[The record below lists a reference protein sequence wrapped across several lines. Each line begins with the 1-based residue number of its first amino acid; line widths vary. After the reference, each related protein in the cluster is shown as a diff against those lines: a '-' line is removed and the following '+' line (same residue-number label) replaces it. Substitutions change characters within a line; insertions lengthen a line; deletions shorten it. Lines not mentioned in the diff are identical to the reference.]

1 VSVTIRTAAGF
12 EAKGVTMNP
21 VNLQNVLP
29 ALGALHA
36 ADYVHVHPND
46 AAAPLGL
53 HPPFITV
60 SRQAGAGGRSF
71 ATRLVSRLNQ
81 ADPAQLPWTLW
92 DNELVERVAS
102 EYHLRPSTV
111 ASLEDNPPSWLEEAL
126 ACLALGS
133 GDRNDEL
140 AVYHRVAVTI
150 RALAELGRVVIVGRG
165 GAFITRD
172 IPGGVHLRL
181 VAPED
186 HRIAAV
192 ARSMNLSPAAAAQF
206 VRHTDRNRE
215 AFYRR
220 HWRDRPLTPEN
231 FTATFNTAATRL
243 EQLVDSVLCLIP
255 AAVSAAR
262 PQPRLFE
269 KEPTA
274 QGAASQT

>member
-1 VSVTIRTAAGF
+1 MSSSI
-12 EAKGVTMNP
+12 P
-21 VNLQNVLP
+21 LNVLP
-29 ALGALHA
+29 ALAALHA
-36 ADYVHVHPND
+36 ADYQRVHLRDN
-46 AAAPLGL
+46 ASAPRQ
-53 HPPFITV
+53 HPPFITI

-71 ATRLVSRLNQ
+71 ARQLVTRLNQ
-81 ADPAQLPWTLW
+81 TDSAQLPWTLW

-102 EYHLRPSTV
+102 ENHLRPAAV
-111 ASLEDNPPSWLEEAL
+111 AALEDNPPSWLEQAL
-126 ACLALGS
+126 ASLASGS
-133 GDRNDEL
+133 GERNDEL

-186 HRIAAV
+186 HRIAAI
-192 ARSMNLSPAAAAQF
+192 ATSMNLAPDAAAQWM
-206 VRHTDRNRE
+206 RHTDRNRE

-243 EQLVDSVLCLIP
+243 EQLVDSTLCLIP
-255 AAVSAAR
+255 AAVSTDK
-262 PQPRLFE
+262 PQPQLFE
-269 KEPTA
+269 KEPQPQPANA
-274 QGAASQT
+274 QK